1 MLLHFPRA
9 TPRLLAA
16 ALAVTTASCGAT
28 RPQLKSTRPWKV
40 AAETMDRKPAPI
52 PAKPYA
58 LVEAT
63 REQMVA
69 DPRLAEKVTLRSEN
83 TELRSLLLGLS
94 KQTGINI
101 VLDDEVT
108 GTVSAFLNDVPVIE
122 ALKRIIAPLGFE
134 LEMSQ
139 GFLRVYEPRVE
150 TKIFRLH
157 YLRGERS
164 GESTVSMV
172 DRSSASSQMDG
183 QGGMGGGM
191 SSGMTG
197 GMGGMGGQGGMQ
209 TMGAMQGGPGGGSQ
223 TEIKSKFEVN
233 FWSDLSA
240 ELEALVFEGASD
252 KELVKNDRGEA
263 GVSIYEKI
271 ASPADEKEAQPA
283 APPPLPGRV
292 AAPTEPGAPKPA
304 SITID
309 EKRRKGRALTVN
321 SMSGTIV
328 VRAKPETLAAVD
340 AYLKAVEETVQRQ
353 VVIDIRILEV
363 SLSDNKRYGVEALNL
378 PLLPSDLIA
387 DLDFF
392 DNPEAAVPKA
402 TSPGGFPNKS
412 AGVAGLQTDAA
423 FPRLTPDVPAYGIT
437 LGDDVNWKV
446 VMSALGQLGDVKV
459 VSAPRISSLHNQ
471 KAIVKVVRD
480 RVFFMLQAGQTALGG
495 QGTAVTQQS
504 QFVPIVVPEGVVVDV
519 TPLIGD
525 DGSVTLEVHPSF
537 SVIFNEKQAPGGQGS
552 QPEVERREL
561 QTTVRVKGNETVVL
575 GGLVTERTQRR
586 ESGIPYLKDIP
597 FLGALFRSTEDV
609 TERSELI
616 MLLTPRIQGQE
627 VVKEYVD
634 SLGRLAKDPELQER
648 EEKEEEERKKAGKS
662 SEASPA
668 ASADTGL

>member
-1 MLLHFPRA
+1 MLFHLPRA
-9 TPRLLAA
+9 TPRLLAAA

-28 RPQLKSTRPWKV
+28 RPQLKPTRPWKV
-40 AAETMDRKPAPI
+40 AAETLDRKPTPI

-63 REQMVA
+63 RTQA
-69 DPRLAEKVTLRSEN
+69 PTDPRLAEKVTLRSEN

-94 KQTGINI
+94 RQTGLNI

-108 GTVSAFLNDVPVIE
+108 GTVSAFLNEVPVLE

-134 LEMSQ
+134 LEMSDNY
-139 GFLRVYEPRVE
+139 LRVYEPRVE
-150 TKIFRLH
+150 TRIFRLH

-172 DRSSASSQMDG
+172 DRSSAASQQDS
-183 QGGMGGGM
+183 MG
-191 SSGMTG
+191 G
-197 GMGGMGGQGGMQ
+197 GMGGMGGGMGGMSGGMGGMGGMGGAGGQ
-209 TMGAMQGGPGGGSQ
+209 MMGAMQGGPGGGSQ

-271 ASPADEKEAQPA
+271 ATPADEKDA
-283 APPPLPGRV
+283 APAPAPAPLPGRV
-292 AAPTEPGAPKPA
+292 AAPAEPGPGPKPA
-304 SITID
+304 ITID

-363 SLSDNKRYGVEALNL
+363 ALSDNKRYGVEALNL
-378 PLLPSDLIA
+378 PLLPSDVITN
-387 DLDFF
+387 LDFF
-392 DNPEAAVPKA
+392 DNPEAAVPRV
-402 TSPGGFPNKS
+402 TSPGGFPNK
-412 AGVAGLQTDAA
+412 AAGLGGLVTDAA
-423 FPRLTPDVPAYGIT
+423 FPRLTPEAPTYGIT

-575 GGLVTERTQRR
+575 GGLVTERTQRK

-634 SLGRLAKDPELQER
+634 SLGRLAKDPELAER
-648 EEKEEEERKKAGKS
+648 EEKEEKERKGDNS
-662 SEASPA
+662 Q
-668 ASADTGL
+668 ASAD